1 MMDVTED
8 MTPEEAQ
15 MLAQAMRMFSEQ
27 LRKMMEKLLR
37 GEQLSQE
44 ELEQL
49 GQMTGLNRTDDM
61 RHKEWMAKRMMR
73 ALV

>member
-1 MMDVTED
+1 
-8 MTPEEAQ
+8 
-15 MLAQAMRMFSEQ
+15 MLAQALRQFNEQ

-49 GQMTGLNRTDDM
+49 GQMTGLNRTD
-61 RHKEWMAKRMMR
+61 
-73 ALV
+73 